1 MKSKLFLVLFAMLL
15 CFSFSSKAQILL
27 GGGPLYGDDIEEIG
41 INLRAY
47 TFIGDKICFG
57 PEFTAFRNHN
67 TMINGEDVELGL
79 WEVNFNGHY
88 IFEVAEGL
96 GLYPVGGLNYS
107 REVERVE
114 GHSDVIEDAF
124 GVNLGFGVHYEHKKI
139 ILYTEY
145 DRLFS
150 NLRQN
155 SFTVG
160 ILFHLGKEKESKGEG
175 Q

>member
-1 MKSKLFLVLFAMLL
+1 MKLKLILVLLL
-15 CFSFSSKAQILL
+15 SFLCNAKGISQILL

-57 PEFTAFRNHN
+57 PEFTTFSKHN
-67 TMINGEDVELGL
+67 TIINGEEAEIGL
-79 WEVNFNGHY
+79 WEANFNGHY
-88 IFEVAEGL
+88 IFEVSEGL
-96 GLYPVGGLNYS
+96 GLYPVAGLNYS
-107 REVERVE
+107 REVEKVE

-124 GVNLGFGVHYEHKKI
+124 GLNFGFGVHYEHKNMI
-139 ILYTEY
+139 FYTEY
-145 DRLFS
+145 DHLFS
-150 NLRQN
+150 DLRQN

-160 ILFHLGKEKESKGEG
+160 VLFHLGKKAEHNAAG